1 MSKYRI
7 KIETSENGAVSVRH
21 AGNDQAY
28 CENGEAVIVKNQPTA
43 GWGLADLYY
52 TDSNNTK
59 TKITGNAFTMPS
71 KDITIHAE
79 FKRFQLDD
87 WKNDNGS
94 RPMTTLGSYTTGN
107 LPASASVGDIAYDTS
122 DDVYKY
128 WNGDKWVVMGSRY
141 PMEVRTSIGHSG
153 IVPNVLYMLGEV
165 GLLDITT
172 SATLETGKENTYHLI
187 MKAGADFS
195 LRVPGEWVWEN
206 NVFPQPNANEYLRV
220 DATVYNDS
228 IVLAS
233 YHIYYAS

>member
-94 RPMTTLGSYTTGN
+94 RPMTILGEFAMSEITFTGE
-107 LPASASVGDIAYDTS
+107 LGDIIYDTDS
-122 DDVYKY
+122 NNYMQWD
-128 WNGDKWVVMGSRY
+128 GDKWAVMGSRY
-141 PMEVRTSIGHSG
+141 PMEVRTSIGQSG

-165 GLLDITT
+165 GSLNITT

-187 MKAGADFS
+187 MKAGADFT
-195 LRVPGEWVWEN
+195 LKVPGEWVWEN
-206 NVFPQPNANEYLRV
+206 GTEPRVDRGEYIRI
-220 DATVYNDS
+220 DATVVSDTV
-228 IVLAS
+228 VLAS
-233 YHIYYAS
+233 YHIYAAS